1 MPGIIVIMVP
11 HDSMKSRN
19 TGAQAAVQLV
29 GPPVERGLSVKVREA
44 AGVPKAE

>member
-1 MPGIIVIMVP
+1 V
-11 HDSMKSRN
+11 
-19 TGAQAAVQLV
+19 V